1 MTYWWQHQDIQIRH
15 GNVINAPYRHPFY
28 RFQKMRMFFRIN
40 FFRLL
45 AIPACVVWGVL
56 ELLRLQRAR
65 LDWRR

>member
-1 MTYWWQHQDIQIRH
+1 M
-15 GNVINAPYRHPFY
+15 NAPYRHLFIH
-28 RFQKMRMFFRIN
+28 FNKMRMFFRIN

-56 ELLRLQRAR
+56 ELFRLQRAR